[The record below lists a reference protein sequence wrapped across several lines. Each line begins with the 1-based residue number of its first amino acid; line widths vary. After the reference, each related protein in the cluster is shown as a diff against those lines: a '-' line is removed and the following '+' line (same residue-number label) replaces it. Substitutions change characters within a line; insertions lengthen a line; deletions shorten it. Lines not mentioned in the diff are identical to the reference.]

1 MDLIEEYR
9 AASSGIIH
17 EDNEPEKV
25 FKKGTKYLV
34 LIRNSHLITAS
45 RRNEYL
51 VIVYDSAS
59 GTMPYRQGPF
69 GKRTALDL
77 YKSIA
82 RKAI

>member
-25 FKKGTKYLV
+25 AKKETRYLV
-34 LIRNSHLITAS
+34 LLRNTQRH
-45 RRNEYL
+45 EYT
-51 VIVYDSAS
+51 VIVFDGANK
-59 GTMPYRQGPF
+59 TTPYRQGPF

-82 RKAI
+82 RKI